1 MKYQKMR
8 EKWKGGEN
16 VLESLNYTLKN
27 KEINVFFI
35 IERILLF
42 TATSQEV

>member
-16 VLESLNYTLKN
+16 VLESLNYTLN
-27 KEINVFFI
+27 EINWFFVYKGNFKI
-35 IERILLF
+35 AEK
-42 TATSQEV
+42 A

>member
-27 KEINVFFI
+27 KGINGYFS
-35 IERILLF
+35 IERILQK
-42 TATSQEV
+42 SC